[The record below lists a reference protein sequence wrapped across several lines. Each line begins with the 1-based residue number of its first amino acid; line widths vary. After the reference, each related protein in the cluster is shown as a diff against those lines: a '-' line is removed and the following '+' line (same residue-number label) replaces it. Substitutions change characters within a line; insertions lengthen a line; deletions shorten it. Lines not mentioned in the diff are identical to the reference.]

1 MIRRPP
7 RSTRTDTLF
16 PYTTLFRSDDHHIGP
31 SGVEIVAAP
40 RLDGGILRGPEGIG
54 IAEIAILAKQVRDDA
69 RRALGVEQGVLDR
82 DRLPAE
88 QPCLQ
93 LVAGRDISIGIVV
106 ERQPCALLA
115 LARHGQM
122 ADRSEE
128 HTSELQSLMRISYA
142 VFCLKTKKQ

>member
-7 RSTRTDTLF
+7 VSTRTSTLLHN
-16 PYTTLFRSDDHHIGP
+16 TSLFRSG
-31 SGVEIVAAP
+31 AAP

-122 ADRSEE
+122 ARSEE

-142 VFCLKTKKQ
+142 VFCLKKKKKKIIETH

>member
-54 IAEIAILAKQVRDDA
+54 IAEIAILAKQVRDD
-69 RRALGVEQGVLDR
+69 
-82 DRLPAE
+82 
-88 QPCLQ
+88 
-93 LVAGRDISIGIVV
+93 
-106 ERQPCALLA
+106 
-115 LARHGQM
+115 
-122 ADRSEE
+122 RSEE

-142 VFCLKTKKQ
+142 VFCLKKKKKKKIVKLEK

>member
-1 MIRRPP
+1 M
-7 RSTRTDTLF
+7 S
-16 PYTTLFRSDDHHIGP
+16 
-31 SGVEIVAAP
+31 
-40 RLDGGILRGPEGIG
+40 
-54 IAEIAILAKQVRDDA
+54 

-82 DRLPAE
+82 YLLPAE

-122 ADRSEE
+122 ADGGRVDLAVSVENADARHQVAEREDALHAQLGNAEGRGNVRHVAALRSEE

-142 VFCLKTKKQ
+142 VFCLQ

>member
-7 RSTRTDTLF
+7 VSTRTSTLLHN
-16 PYTTLFRSDDHHIGP
+16 TSLFRSG
-31 SGVEIVAAP
+31 AAP

-115 LARHGQM
+115 LARH
-122 ADRSEE
+122 RSEE
-128 HTSELQSLMRISYA
+128 RRVGKECVST
-142 VFCLKTKKQ
+142 C